1 MWKSLSIGKKIWCS
15 ISILIIGYLVS
26 MAVGMING
34 NNTQKQLFIVSHD
47 LFPAS
52 QEAKEAFTEFNNQIK
67 MYADGVLMG
76 DEEVIASAA
85 KHSEKVN
92 VSLENITKLSGL
104 SQEQKE
110 RSQKLLNRVKK
121 YTASGDVVY
130 LGLAREESGPADNTY
145 AKQAGE
151 LAKHN
156 VGILNAL
163 EGQADDYAQALKDKL
178 AQTGAATQRQQYMN
192 LVLFLVVVS
201 ISIVMVMFIISKF
214 VTAPLNNV
222 VDMIKDIAEGEGDL
236 TKRLD
241 VASNDEVGDLAHW
254 FNQFIKKLHEMITS
268 VAENAETLNTSS
280 DELLQLA
287 GIMSNG
293 SSTMFE
299 RSDAVDGAAGE
310 MRTNMDSVAAAM
322 EEASSN
328 TGIVAAATEEMT
340 TTIGEIASHSKKAGT
355 ITEEAV
361 SQAKI
366 ASDRVEELG
375 RAADDIGKV
384 TETITEIS
392 EQTNLLALN
401 ATIEAA
407 RAGEAGK
414 GFAVVANE
422 IKELARQTAEA
433 TQDIKAKITSIQEST
448 AGTVSDI
455 GQISTVINDVNE
467 IVTTIGGA
475 VNEQS
480 ITTQEISNNVVQVS
494 QGLQEINENVA
505 QSSTV
510 SGQIAGDIG
519 EVNSLAGEMSDNCSQ
534 MKNNTEQL
542 QELANVLKNMVGS
555 FKV

>member
-15 ISILIIGYLVS
+15 ISILIIGYTIS
-26 MAVGMING
+26 MAVGFING
-34 NNTQKQLFIVSHD
+34 SSTQKHLLIVSD
-47 LFPAS
+47 NLFPAS
-52 QEAKEAFTEFNNQIK
+52 QEAKEAFTQFGNQVK
-67 MYADGVLMG
+67 QYTDGVLMG
-76 DEEVIASAA
+76 DEDVIKSAGEVYEKVTGSLNSIIELKGLMPENIETAESLLGAVKKFTQTGQVVYRGLALEEAGPPENNYIKQAA
-85 KHSEKVN
+85 ALAKVN
-92 VSLENITKLSGL
+92 VSILKKLEAQADG
-104 SQEQKE
+104 
-110 RSQKLLNRVKK
+110 
-121 YTASGDVVY
+121 YASN
-130 LGLAREESGPADNTY
+130 LREE
-145 AKQAGE
+145 
-151 LAKHN
+151 
-156 VGILNAL
+156 L
-163 EGQADDYAQALKDKL
+163 ETIGV
-178 AQTGAATQRQQYMN
+178 ATKRQQYMN
-192 LVLFLVVVS
+192 LVMFVIVVTVS
-201 ISIVMVMFIISKF
+201 IALLMLIITKF
-214 VTAPLNNV
+214 VTAPLKNV
-222 VDMIKDIAEGEGDL
+222 VEMIKDIAEGEGDL
-236 TKRLD
+236 TKRLA

-254 FNQFIKKLHEMITS
+254 FNEFIQKLQGIITNI
-268 VAENAETLNTSS
+268 AGNADTLTDSS
-280 DELLQLA
+280 DELLGLA
-287 GIMSNG
+287 GLMSTG
-293 SSTMFE
+293 SATMFE

-340 TTIGEIASHSKKAGT
+340 ATIGEIASNSEKAGS

-375 RAADDIGKV
+375 KAADDIGKV

-433 TQDIKAKITSIQEST
+433 TQDIKAKITGIQDST

-455 GQISTVINDVNE
+455 GQISKVINDVNE

-480 ITTQEISNNVVQVS
+480 ITTQEISNNVLQVS
-494 QGLQEINENVA
+494 EGIQEINTNVA
-505 QSSTV
+505 QSSAV
-510 SGQIAGDIG
+510 SGQIAGDIT

-542 QELANVLKNMVGS
+542 QGLANTLKDMVGQ
-555 FKV
+555 FRV

>member
-15 ISILIIGYLVS
+15 ISILIFGYMLS
-26 MAVGMING
+26 MAVGLVNG
-34 NNTQKQLFIVSHD
+34 SNTQKHLIIVAD
-47 LFPAS
+47 NLFPAS
-52 QEAKEAFTEFNNQIK
+52 QEAKEAFTQFGNQVK
-67 MYADGVLMG
+67 MYTDGVLMG
-76 DEEVIASAA
+76 DEEVITSAA
-85 KHSEKVN
+85 KYSENVA
-92 VSLENITKLSGL
+92 VSLEKIIKLSGL
-104 SQEQKE
+104 NQEQKE
-110 RSQKLLNRVKK
+110 YAQALLNRVKK
-121 YTASGDVVY
+121 YTASGNTVY
-130 LGLAREESGPADNTY
+130 LGLAREEQGPAGNTF
-145 AKQAGE
+145 AAQAGA
-151 LAKHN
+151 LAKDN
-156 VGILNAL
+156 AGILKKL
-163 EGQADDYAQALKDKL
+163 QGQADDYAQALKDKL
-178 AQTGAATQRQQYMN
+178 AQTGQATQRQQYMN
-192 LVLFLVVVS
+192 LILFLVVVS

-268 VAENAETLNTSS
+268 VAENADTLNNSS

-287 GIMSNG
+287 GIMSSG
-293 SSTMFE
+293 SATMFE

-340 TTIGEIASHSKKAGT
+340 TTIGEIAGHSQKAGT
-355 ITEEAV
+355 ITEAAV
-361 SQAKI
+361 TQAKI
-366 ASDRVEELG
+366 ASERVEELG

-433 TQDIKAKITSIQEST
+433 TQDIKAKITGIQEST

-494 QGLQEINENVA
+494 QGIQEINENVA

-519 EVNSLAGEMSDNCSQ
+519 EVNSLAGEMSDNCTQ

-542 QELANVLKNMVGS
+542 QGLANVLKGMVGS

>member
-15 ISILIIGYLVS
+15 ISILIVGYMIS
-26 MAVGMING
+26 MAVGLING
-34 NNTQKQLFIVSHD
+34 VNTQHDLIMVSD
-47 LFPAS
+47 NLFPAS
-52 QEAKEAFTEFNNQIK
+52 QEAKEAVTQFSNLVK

-76 DEEVIASAA
+76 DEEVIGAA
-85 KHSEKVN
+85 DKYTEIVR
-92 VSLENITKLSGL
+92 VSLGNIKKLSGL
-104 SQEQKE
+104 SKEQKE
-110 RSQKLLNRVKK
+110 KAQKILNQVNK
-121 YTASGDVVY
+121 YTARGKVVY
-130 LGLAREESGPADNTY
+130 IALAREEQGPADNTY
-145 AKQAGE
+145 AFQAGV
-151 LAKHN
+151 LAKDN
-156 VGILNAL
+156 SGISKQLK
-163 EGQADDYAQALKDKL
+163 AQAEEFVQTLKGKL
-178 AQTGAATQRQQYMN
+178 VQTGAATQRQHYIN
-192 LVLFLVVVS
+192 LFLFLIVVS
-201 ISIVMVMFIISKF
+201 SSIIMVLIIISKF

-268 VAENAETLNTSS
+268 VAENADTLNNSS
-280 DELLQLA
+280 DELFQLA

-310 MRTNMDSVAAAM
+310 MRSNMDSVATAM

-340 TTIGEIASHSKKAGT
+340 ATIGEIASHSKKAGS

-361 SQAKI
+361 SQARI
-366 ASDRVEELG
+366 ALDRVDELG

-433 TQDIKAKITSIQEST
+433 TQDIKVKITSIQEST
-448 AGTVSDI
+448 AGTVADI

-467 IVTTIGGA
+467 MVTTIGGA

-480 ITTQEISNNVVQVS
+480 ITTQEISNNVIQVS
-494 QGLQEINENVA
+494 QGLLEINENVA
-505 QSSTV
+505 QSSTF

-519 EVNSLAGEMSDNCSQ
+519 EVNSLAGEMSGNCIQ

-542 QELANVLKNMVGS
+542 QGLANVLKDMVGS